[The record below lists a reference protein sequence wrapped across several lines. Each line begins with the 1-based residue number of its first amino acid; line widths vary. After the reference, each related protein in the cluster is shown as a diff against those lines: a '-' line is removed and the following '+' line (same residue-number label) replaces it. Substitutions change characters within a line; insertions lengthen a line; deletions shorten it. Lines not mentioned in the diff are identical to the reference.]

1 VPLTFRVK
9 ARRYPLWHYAIAGV
23 FVVLGSAFWAWVA
36 YSALAVTLSVAR
48 QVFIV
53 YCGVALLFLGLMYIA
68 YEKQFRDHES
78 RAVPKVVS
86 AFGASMMLATLFFI
100 GKYDTPS
107 TAKIPAVIISV
118 VSIAIGVYVSVFLIK
133 YEVE

>member
-1 VPLTFRVK
+1 MPLTFKVK
-9 ARRYPLWHYAIAGV
+9 ARRYPSWHYVIAGV

-36 YSALAVTLSVAR
+36 HSALAVTLSVAW

-68 YEKQFRDHES
+68 YERQFRNHRS
-78 RAVPKVVS
+78 RAVPKVAS
-86 AFGASMMLATLFFI
+86 AFGASMMLATLYFLA
-100 GKYDTPS
+100 KYDAHS
-107 TAKIPAVIISV
+107 TAKTPVVIISV

>member
-1 VPLTFRVK
+1 MPLTFRVK

-36 YSALAVTLSVAR
+36 YCALAVRLSVAR
-48 QVFIV
+48 QVFNV

-78 RAVPKVVS
+78 RAVSKVAS

-107 TAKIPAVIISV
+107 TAKIPAIIISV
-118 VSIAIGVYVSVFLIK
+118 LSIAIGVYVSVFLIK